1 MFLGAPADSL
11 EEEEEEE
18 ETSRERGRNNNG
30 GEGEQDG
37 PEVVDPESEGEQV
50 GK

>member
-1 MFLGAPADSL
+1 MFLGGPADSL
-11 EEEEEEE
+11 EEEEE